1 MSDIKTKVQGVD
13 PNIQAR
19 NIGAIIKPTNN
30 IYESLSIIT
39 RRSKQLSIDLK
50 YELNQK
56 LQEFT
61 INTDTIE
68 EVQENKEQ
76 IEISK
81 FYERLPN
88 PSVIALEEFLKG
100 EIHYR
105 YGAQPQPPVEDK
117 KKAKDIKD
125 KG

>member
-30 IYESLSIIT
+30 IYESLNIIT

-50 YELNQK
+50 HELNQK

-88 PSVIALEEFLKG
+88 PSVIALDEFLKS

-105 YGAQPQPPVEDK
+105 YGSQPQPPVEDK
-117 KKAKDIKD
+117 KKEKEKT
-125 KG
+125 K

>member
-68 EVQENKEQ
+68 EIQENKEQ

-88 PSVIALEEFLKG
+88 PSIIALDEFMRG

-105 YGAQPQPPVEDK
+105 YPAEDRK
-117 KKAKDIKD
+117 KK
-125 KG
+125 

>member
-50 YELNQK
+50 HELNQK

-88 PSVIALEEFLKG
+88 PSIIALDEFLKG
-100 EIHYR
+100 EIHHR
-105 YGAQPQPPVEDK
+105 YGSQPQPPVEDK
-117 KKAKDIKD
+117 KKDKAK
-125 KG
+125 